1 MESNKKENDKSQHQF
16 QFVLTTV
23 TKQTLRKHSFPITYR
38 MIAVVKHRIFD
49 DKHKFRWV
57 SHEFHVLNFFRDEN
71 VVVFSS
77 TSLLSLL
84 RNKLE
89 TTVSTDTS
97 FTCFPLNREVLSSAS
112 LATQSVGSVTV
123 EGLRSLSKTISQI
136 MSSVL
141 SVIMKRKFRDL
152 KNEAE
157 SQTKKQKNNYADLQL
172 QMSSTTRIKFTE
184 NSLNHIKIRNLWS
197 EIMC

>member
-1 MESNKKENDKSQHQF
+1 
-16 QFVLTTV
+16 
-23 TKQTLRKHSFPITYR
+23 
-38 MIAVVKHRIFD
+38 
-49 DKHKFRWV
+49 
-57 SHEFHVLNFFRDEN
+57 VLNFFRDEN

-184 NSLNHIKIRNLWS
+184 NSLNHIKIRNL
-197 EIMC
+197 